1 MSGSRTT
8 VKELGSRWIFW
19 TPLWLLM
26 FQEPSV
32 VRNPVLEIL
41 TDISHI
47 LGARKSW
54 LDQGAFGLEWLC
66 SLIASTSQESKW
78 RHKRTPEVMVQNSCP
93 ITLLVSAPKQVTQRW
108 LNVGIL
114 GMWKCAIP
122 LREDLQSY
130 NINGLNSRK
139 GVIWTMLCLF
149 SKELRKPALIYFF
162 FYNDLSQHTSQV
174 IWRSWYMCVYVP
186 LCKWLRFPLA
196 PFVCCPVFPFALSTN
211 PRIKGKCP
219 FNNLGSSID
228 HDYHIDHSC

>member
-162 FYNDLSQHTSQV
+162 FTMICHSTHHKWSEGLGICVCMCPYANDSDFLWLLLYAVLSSHLHCQP
-174 IWRSWYMCVYVP
+174 I
-186 LCKWLRFPLA
+186 
-196 PFVCCPVFPFALSTN
+196 
-211 PRIKGKCP
+211 
-219 FNNLGSSID
+219 LG
-228 HDYHIDHSC
+228 